1 VTQLRPGLPPIEGD
15 AIQLQQVMLNLI
27 MNAGEAMAG
36 TRGRD
41 HTLRVRTLSAAGQ
54 VHITFTDNGPGF
66 PAEAYEKLFEPFFTT
81 KPQGLG
87 LGLSISRTIIVAHRG
102 KLWGVSRPGSGASFH
117 ISLPART

>member
-1 VTQLRPGLPPIEGD
+1 
-15 AIQLQQVMLNLI
+15 
-27 MNAGEAMAG
+27 MAG
-36 TRGRD
+36 TSGRNR
-41 HTLRVRTLSAAGQ
+41 TLRVRTLAAAGQ

-102 KLWGVSRPGSGASFH
+102 KLWGVSKQGRGASFH
-117 ISLPART
+117 ISLPAQA